1 MKLKYYQDPG
11 HGWVA
16 VKRSLVESLGI
27 ADAITPY
34 SYQNGQTVYLE
45 EDLDADLLIKALT
58 ARGET
63 VTFDVRHTN
72 SHSSIR
78 NYPHYAP

>member
-16 VKRSLVESLGI
+16 VKRSLVEQLGI
-27 ADAITPY
+27 AKAITPY

-45 EDLDADLLIKALT
+45 EDLDAHRLVEALK

-63 VTFDVRHTN
+63 VTFDIRHTDN
-72 SHSSIR
+72 RSPIR
-78 NYPHYAP
+78 SYRSYTP

>member
-16 VKRSLVESLGI
+16 AKRSLVESLGI
-27 ADAITPY
+27 ADSISRY

-45 EDLDADLLIKALT
+45 EDLDADLLVKALT

-72 SHSSIR
+72 SRSSIR
-78 NYPHYAP
+78 SYPHYAP